1 MKYKF
6 WEVIKMLTENNNL
19 QFKTKHFTIKLIGN
33 RLVFIGIDGSEFEG
47 IDADDFCE
55 DYEIIEQPVHYIEA
69 LKALEQGKTIKI
81 CKADN
86 RTKEVRNFTVTSD
99 MNNFEFCLDDIKHG
113 EWYIL

>member
-6 WEVIKMLTENNNL
+6 WEVIKMLTENNDL
-19 QFKTKHFTIKLIGN
+19 QFKTKIFTIKLKDN
-33 RLVFIGIDGSEFEG
+33 YLVFIGSNGTELKG
-47 IDADDFCE
+47 IEAADFYE

-69 LKALEQGKTIKI
+69 LKAFEQGKKIKI
-81 CKADN
+81 RKADTW
-86 RTKEVRNFTVTSD
+86 TKNVRDYVVTSD